1 MRWTGARTRTY
12 WRYSRGASNASERL
26 ARKTGPHTVVT
37 SLTSQHGELAAA
49 TPTFTHWRRS
59 GMGIRTDSM
68 ITAVL
73 EGGPLDARRVDA
85 DVVEGRPAKTIDVPA
100 DDGTTCR
107 YCLAEWVQSGQSAA
121 YSFLYRV

>member
-1 MRWTGARTRTY
+1 M
-12 WRYSRGASNASERL
+12 S
-26 ARKTGPHTVVT
+26 V
-37 SLTSQHGELAAA
+37 
-49 TPTFTHWRRS
+49 
-59 GMGIRTDSM
+59 RTDSI

-107 YCLAEWVQSGQSAA
+107 YCLAESAQSPSREAVQASWRSRRRQLLAP
-121 YSFLYRV
+121 YCYIDVTVL

>member
-1 MRWTGARTRTY
+1 M
-12 WRYSRGASNASERL
+12 S
-26 ARKTGPHTVVT
+26 V
-37 SLTSQHGELAAA
+37 
-49 TPTFTHWRRS
+49 
-59 GMGIRTDSM
+59 RTDSM

-100 DDGTTCR
+100 DDSTTCR

>member
-1 MRWTGARTRTY
+1 M
-12 WRYSRGASNASERL
+12 S
-26 ARKTGPHTVVT
+26 V
-37 SLTSQHGELAAA
+37 
-49 TPTFTHWRRS
+49 
-59 GMGIRTDSM
+59 RTDSM

-85 DVVEGRPAKTIDVPA
+85 EVVEGRPAKTIDVPA

-107 YCLAEWVQSGQSAA
+107 YCLAEWVQSGPSAA

>member
-1 MRWTGARTRTY
+1 M
-12 WRYSRGASNASERL
+12 S
-26 ARKTGPHTVVT
+26 
-37 SLTSQHGELAAA
+37 
-49 TPTFTHWRRS
+49 
-59 GMGIRTDSM
+59 TDSM

-100 DDGTTCR
+100 DDDTMCR
-107 YCLAEWVQSGQSAA
+107 YCLTEWVQSGQSAA